1 MKPLSKLKLL
11 RTLKPGRSVTLKQTA
26 EVLERLAIVVR
37 AEAKAGRPVRL
48 PGFGVF
54 VLGVRKGRIIR
65 NPMTKQLQHIA
76 ATKTVQFRASK
87 QTKAAVMR

>member
-1 MKPLSKLKLL
+1 MKRISKLKLL
-11 RTLKPGRSVTLKQTA
+11 QTLKPGSNVTLKQVE

-48 PGFGVF
+48 PGFGTF

-65 NPMTKQLQHIA
+65 NPQTKQLQHIP
-76 ATKTVQFRASK
+76 ATKTVLFRAARD
-87 QTKAAVMR
+87 TKAAVSR